1 MHVIT
6 TTDALAKLT
15 ADYAKAPFVTV
26 DTEFMRE
33 RTYWPQ
39 LCLVQLARP
48 GEAEMDAVI
57 IDPLAEGIDLA
68 PLFELMVDKNVV
80 KVFHAARQDVEIFHN
95 LGGLIP
101 EPMFDTQVAAMV
113 CGYGD
118 QVGYETLVRRIAK
131 ADLDK
136 SSRFTDW
143 ARRPLSQ
150 KQLDYALG
158 DVTHLR
164 QIYLTL
170 SERLNETGRGHWVAE
185 EMAILTAPTTYF
197 TEPGEAWRRVKARS
211 HSPKYLAVVRAL
223 AQWRETSAQT
233 RDVPRS
239 RVLKDDALLEIAT
252 ARPKTPEE
260 LGKLRLVQRE
270 ARRPE
275 VASGIVAAVAEGE
288 ACPPDERPSLPPVP
302 QRRQGSA
309 AISDMLRVFLKA
321 RAEKLGVASKL
332 IASSAD
338 LDALA
343 GEENPD
349 LPALKGWRRE
359 VFGPEGLAPR
369 GLRRRRA
376 ACHVGQAGAG
386 CPSGRRRVDRGR
398 LNWSGFRPRPRPR
411 QHRVSRCAHMWAH
424 S

>member
-6 TTDALAKLT
+6 TTDALARLT
-15 ADYAKAPFVTV
+15 AEYAKAPFVTV

-39 LCLVQLARP
+39 LCLIQIAQP
-48 GEAEMDAVI
+48 GDGNENAAI
-57 IDPLAEGIDLA
+57 IDPLAHGIDLA
-68 PLFELMVDKNVV
+68 PLFELMANQTVV

-95 LGGLIP
+95 LAALIP
-101 EPMFDTQVAAMV
+101 APMFDTQVAAMV

-118 QVGYETLVRRIAK
+118 QAGYETLVRRIAK

-143 ARRPLSQ
+143 SRRPLSQ

-164 QIYLTL
+164 QIYLEL
-170 SERLNETGRGHWVAE
+170 SKQLHETGRGHWVAE
-185 EMAILTAPTTYF
+185 EMAILNDPATYF
-197 TEPGEAWRRVKARS
+197 TEPDAAWRRVKARS
-211 HSPKYLAVVRAL
+211 HNPKYLAVVRAL
-223 AQWRETSAQT
+223 AKWREITAQT

-252 ARPKTPEE
+252 ARPNNQEE

-270 ARRPE
+270 ARRTD
-275 VASGIVAAVAEGE
+275 VAAAIVAAVAEGE
-288 ACPPDERPSLPPVP
+288 ACPPDQRPTLPPP
-302 QRRQGSA
+302 PRRRQGSA
-309 AISDMLRVFLKA
+309 AIADILRVFLKA

-338 LDALA
+338 LEALA

-359 VFGPEGLAPR
+359 VFGDDALRVMAGELA
-369 GLRRRRA
+369 LVA
-376 ACHVGQAGAG
+376 
-386 CPSGRRRVDRGR
+386 
-398 LNWSGFRPRPRPR
+398 RPGG
-411 QHRVSRCAHMWAH
+411 VELIVVE
-424 S
+424 

>member
-1 MHVIT
+1 MNVIT
-6 TTDALAKLT
+6 TTDALARLT
-15 ADYAKAPFVTV
+15 NEYAKAPFVTV

-39 LCLVQLARP
+39 LCLIQLARP
-48 GEAEMDAVI
+48 ADGGGNGDWDAVI
-57 IDPLAEGIDLA
+57 VDPLADGIDLA
-68 PLFELMVDKNVV
+68 PLFELMTNQKVV

-101 EPMFDTQVAAMV
+101 TPMFDTQVAAMV

-118 QVGYETLVRRIAK
+118 QVSYETLVRRISK

-143 ARRPLSQ
+143 SRRPLSQ

-170 SERLNETGRGHWVAE
+170 ADRLRETGRGHWVAE
-185 EMAILTAPTTYF
+185 EMAILTTPTTYF
-197 TEPGEAWRRVKARS
+197 TEPSEAWRRIKARS

-233 RDVPRS
+233 RDMPRS
-239 RVLKDDALLEIAT
+239 RILKDDALLEIAT
-252 ARPKTPEE
+252 ARPKSAEE

-275 VASGIVAAVAEGE
+275 VASAIVAAVAAGE
-288 ACPPDERPSLPPVP
+288 KCPPDDRPTLPPP
-302 QRRQGSA
+302 PLRRKGSA
-309 AISDMLRVFLKA
+309 AVADMLRVLLKA

-332 IASSAD
+332 IASSAN

-343 GEENPD
+343 GEDDPD

-359 VFGPEGLAPR
+359 VFGDDALRVISGELALVARP
-369 GLRRRRA
+369 GGVELIE
-376 ACHVGQAGAG
+376 
-386 CPSGRRRVDRGR
+386 VD
-398 LNWSGFRPRPRPR
+398 
-411 QHRVSRCAHMWAH
+411 
-424 S
+424 

>member
-1 MHVIT
+1 MKHRFLASKAPIGETNPRQRPDQPLKTRAMNVIT
-6 TTDALAKLT
+6 TTDDLARLT
-15 ADYAKAPFVTV
+15 REYAKAPFVTV

-39 LCLVQLARP
+39 LCLVQMAKP
-48 GEAEMDAVI
+48 GDGPDDAVI
-57 IDPLAEGIDLA
+57 IDPQANGIDLS
-68 PLFELMVDKNVV
+68 PLFGLMANKKVT

-118 QVGYETLVRRIAK
+118 QVGYETLVRKIAK

-143 ARRPLSQ
+143 SRRPLSK

-164 QIYLTL
+164 EIYLTL
-170 SERLNETGRGHWVAE
+170 SERLEETGRGHWVAE
-185 EMAILTAPTTYF
+185 EMDILTAPSTYF
-197 TEPGEAWRRVKARS
+197 TEPSEAWRRIKARS

-223 AQWRETSAQT
+223 AQWREETAQS

-239 RVLKDDALLEIAT
+239 RILKDDALLEIAS
-252 ARPKTPEE
+252 ARPKTPED

-275 VASGIVAAVAEGE
+275 TAGGIIAAVKTGE
-288 ACPPDERPSLPPVP
+288 ECPPEDRPTLPPAP
-302 QRRQGSA
+302 RRRQGSA

-343 GEENPD
+343 GEDKPD
-349 LPALKGWRRE
+349 LAALKGWRRE
-359 VFGPEGLAPR
+359 VFGDDALRVMSGELA
-369 GLRRRRA
+369 LVA
-376 ACHVGQAGAG
+376 
-386 CPSGRRRVDRGR
+386 
-398 LNWSGFRPRPRPR
+398 RPGG
-411 QHRVSRCAHMWAH
+411 VELIEIG
-424 S
+424 

>member
-1 MHVIT
+1 MQVIT

-15 ADYAKAPFVTV
+15 AEYAKAPFVTV

-39 LCLVQLARP
+39 LCLVQIARP
-48 GEAEMDAVI
+48 ENSANDAEEDAAI
-57 IDPLAEGIDLA
+57 IDPLADGIDLT
-68 PLFELMVDKNVV
+68 PLFELMANTNVV

-95 LGGLIP
+95 LGKLIP
-101 EPMFDTQVAAMV
+101 TPMFDTQVAAMV

-118 QVGYETLVRRIAK
+118 QVGYETLVRRIAR
-131 ADLDK
+131 AELDK

-143 ARRPLSQ
+143 SRRPLSQ

-170 SERLNETGRGHWVAE
+170 SERLKETGRGHWVAE

-197 TEPGEAWRRVKARS
+197 TEPSEAWRRVKARS
-211 HSPKYLAVVRAL
+211 HNSKYLAIVQAL
-223 AQWRETSAQT
+223 AQWRETTAQT

-239 RVLKDDALLEIAT
+239 RVIKDDALLEIAT
-252 ARPKTPEE
+252 ARPRNADD

-275 VASGIVAAVAEGE
+275 SAQAIVAAVAQGE
-288 ACPPDERPSLPPVP
+288 ACPPDERPTLPPP
-302 QRRQGSA
+302 PRRRQGSA
-309 AISDMLRVFLKA
+309 AIADMLRVFLKA

-332 IASSAD
+332 LASSSD
-338 LDALA
+338 LEALA
-343 GEENPD
+343 GEESPD

-359 VFGPEGLAPR
+359 VFGEDALRVMSGKLALVARP
-369 GLRRRRA
+369 GGVELIE
-376 ACHVGQAGAG
+376 
-386 CPSGRRRVDRGR
+386 VD
-398 LNWSGFRPRPRPR
+398 
-411 QHRVSRCAHMWAH
+411 
-424 S
+424 

>member
-1 MHVIT
+1 MQVIT

-15 ADYAKAPFVTV
+15 AEYAKAPFVTV

-39 LCLVQLARP
+39 LCLVQIARP
-48 GEAEMDAVI
+48 ENSANDAEEDAAI
-57 IDPLAEGIDLA
+57 IDPLADGIDLT
-68 PLFELMVDKNVV
+68 PLFELMANTNVV

-95 LGGLIP
+95 LGKLIP
-101 EPMFDTQVAAMV
+101 TPMFDTQVAAMV

-118 QVGYETLVRRIAK
+118 QVGYETLVRRIAR
-131 ADLDK
+131 AELDK

-143 ARRPLSQ
+143 SRRPLSQ

-170 SERLNETGRGHWVAE
+170 SERLKETGRGHWVAE

-197 TEPGEAWRRVKARS
+197 TEPSEAWRRVKVRS
-211 HSPKYLAVVRAL
+211 HNPKYLAIVQAL
-223 AQWRETSAQT
+223 AQWRETTAQT

-239 RVLKDDALLEIAT
+239 RVIKDDALLEIAT
-252 ARPKTPEE
+252 ARPRNADD

-275 VASGIVAAVAEGE
+275 SAQAIVAAVAQGE
-288 ACPPDERPSLPPVP
+288 ACPPDERPTLPPP
-302 QRRQGSA
+302 PRRRQGSA
-309 AISDMLRVFLKA
+309 AIADMLRVFLKA

-332 IASSAD
+332 LASSSD
-338 LDALA
+338 LEALA
-343 GEENPD
+343 GEESPD

-359 VFGPEGLAPR
+359 VFGEDALRVMSGKLALVARP
-369 GLRRRRA
+369 GGVELIE
-376 ACHVGQAGAG
+376 
-386 CPSGRRRVDRGR
+386 VD
-398 LNWSGFRPRPRPR
+398 
-411 QHRVSRCAHMWAH
+411 
-424 S
+424 

>member
-1 MHVIT
+1 MQVIT
-6 TTDALAKLT
+6 TTDSLAKLT
-15 ADYAKAPFVTV
+15 AEYAKAPFVTV

-39 LCLVQLARP
+39 LCLIQIARP
-48 GEAEMDAVI
+48 AGSAGDTDADAAI
-57 IDPLAEGIDLA
+57 IDPLADGIDLA
-68 PLFELMVDKNVV
+68 PLFELMTNTKVV

-101 EPMFDTQVAAMV
+101 MPMFDTQVAAMV

-170 SERLNETGRGHWVAE
+170 SERLSETGRGHWVDE
-185 EMAILTAPTTYF
+185 EMAILTAPATYF
-197 TEPGEAWRRVKARS
+197 TEPSEAWRRVKARS
-211 HSPKYLAVVRAL
+211 HNPKYLAVVQAL
-223 AQWRETSAQT
+223 AKWRETTAQA

-239 RVLKDDALLEIAT
+239 RIVKDDALLEIAT
-252 ARPKTPEE
+252 ARPKTTDD

-275 VASGIVAAVAEGE
+275 VANAIVAAVAEGE
-288 ACPPDERPSLPPVP
+288 ACPPDERPTLPPHP
-302 QRRQGSA
+302 HRRQGSA
-309 AISDMLRVFLKA
+309 AIADMLRVFLKA

-343 GEENPD
+343 GEDAPD

-359 VFGPEGLAPR
+359 AFGDDALRVMSGKLALVARP
-369 GLRRRRA
+369 GGVELIE
-376 ACHVGQAGAG
+376 
-386 CPSGRRRVDRGR
+386 VD
-398 LNWSGFRPRPRPR
+398 
-411 QHRVSRCAHMWAH
+411 
-424 S
+424 

>member
-223 AQWRETSAQT
+223 AQWRETSAQA

-239 RVLKDDALLEIAT
+239 RVLKDDALLEIAS

-260 LGKLRLVQRE
+260 LGKLRLIQRE

-288 ACPPDERPSLPPVP
+288 ACPPDDRPSLPPAP

-359 VFGPEGLAPR
+359 VFGDDALRVMSGKLGLVARP
-369 GLRRRRA
+369 GGVELIE
-376 ACHVGQAGAG
+376 
-386 CPSGRRRVDRGR
+386 VD
-398 LNWSGFRPRPRPR
+398 
-411 QHRVSRCAHMWAH
+411 
-424 S
+424 